1 MPVPRRL
8 AVILIALVAFGSLWS
23 AVHRDPWDPD
33 ETRYL
38 EVTHE
43 LLSSG
48 NPFFLRFNGE
58 AYTDKPPLFF
68 WLLAPLVAVSG
79 ADSALPGAILSLL
92 CWLALGLASARLGR
106 AAGLDPRT
114 ARWGPLL
121 ALTALL
127 PALLSGGCR
136 MDLLFA
142 VWCTLALERLVRLA
156 DHPVDKRSHLILWL
170 WVALAVLTKGPLVL
184 AFLAGALVFT
194 GRGSRAIVWRAVAG
208 WGPLLAVGII
218 SVWLVPAALTGGR
231 AWLDTIVIHQ
241 SAGRVVASFAH
252 REPWWYHLA
261 TVPLTLMPWSPAVL
275 LGTLAVFSQRQA
287 LSARI
292 RLLAAYP
299 LAGVV
304 FLSLLSGKTFL
315 YPLPLFPAGCLVA
328 AWWLYGGPQRI
339 TRRAALLIGALLPLA
354 LGFGIAFA
362 LAPRPEMALGTLATL
377 LAAGSLL
384 LPSLGALLL
393 LLRRQVGPAI
403 AALALTI
410 PLFVAVGLQP
420 VVGPFNRLLSLRPFA
435 AAYNGASEGSAAP
448 GLAYGKIQ
456 PGFILFT
463 GRRFELLTSAERL
476 EQALQ
481 AGGRV
486 AIDLRTAHRLRRQDH
501 LEYRELAR
509 VSYRHSAV
517 LVIASDSVKGRS
529 GNL

>member
-1 MPVPRRL
+1 M
-8 AVILIALVAFGSLWS
+8 AVILIVLVTLGCLWS

-48 NPFFLRFNGE
+48 NPFFLHFNGE

-68 WLLAPLVAVSG
+68 WLLAPLVAAFG
-79 ADSALPGAILSLL
+79 AQSALPGAVLSLL

-106 AAGLDPRT
+106 AAGLDPRA

-121 ALTALL
+121 TLTALM

-142 VWCTLALERLVRLA
+142 VWCTLALERLIRLS
-156 DHPVDKRSHLILWL
+156 DRPVDGRSHLLLWL
-170 WVALAVLTKGPLVL
+170 WIALAVLTKGPLVL
-184 AFLAGALVFT
+184 AFLACGLVLA
-194 GRGSRAIVWRAVAG
+194 GRGGRAVAWRAVAG

-218 SVWLVPAALTGGR
+218 SVWLMPAALTGGR

-241 SAGRVVASFAH
+241 SAGRVVSSFAH

-275 LGTLAVFSQRQA
+275 LGTLAAFSQRHA
-287 LSARI
+287 LSTRF

-299 LAGVV
+299 LAGIVL
-304 FLSLLSGKTFL
+304 LSLFSGKTFL

-328 AWWLYGGPQRI
+328 TWWLDGGPQRAS
-339 TRRAALLIGALLPLA
+339 RRAALAGGALLPLL
-354 LGFGIAFA
+354 LGVGIAVA
-362 LAPRPEMALGTLATL
+362 LAPRPEMDLNTLGTL

-384 LPSLGALLL
+384 LPSSAALLL
-393 LLRRQVGPAI
+393 LVRRRTTAAM
-403 AALALTI
+403 AALATTI
-410 PLFVAVGLQP
+410 PLFVAIGLQP
-420 VVGPFNRLLSLRPFA
+420 IVGPFNQLLSLRPFA
-435 AAYNGASEGSAAP
+435 AAYNGAEPLAAGP
-448 GLAYGKIQ
+448 GIAYGKLQ
-456 PGFILFT
+456 PGFVLFT

-476 EQALQ
+476 EQALKE
-481 AGGRV
+481 GRRV
-486 AIDLRTAHRLRRQDH
+486 AIDIRAAHRLRRENRLD
-501 LEYRELAR
+501 YRELAR
-509 VSYRHSAV
+509 VPYRHSAV
-517 LVIASDSVKGRS
+517 LVIASGSATDPNEK
-529 GNL
+529 L